1 MRCSSGRQAAL
12 APLVI
17 ESSVVEAEGL
27 PAQGAVLLRMSGSLD
42 PLGAEAWSG
51 ELAGHLERADLAGLR
66 PVLDMGHVQ
75 LGGAAV
81 LRTLRETTRART
93 GRPDLIVVRA
103 RPGVREAVHLARL
116 DGVRLFATL
125 DEALGA
131 LACTESPAEELP
143 VWRSQ
148 IEDPLRPTYEDLHRE
163 VRALRAR
170 VRTAPVIGMA
180 QGMLMARYGLPD
192 SGTAFR
198 ELRAVSQRCNVPLR
212 VLVSAVVAARPPDG
226 AEWFPGRRAL
236 PVPALRVLGRG
247 DRDPRC
253 RRPMID
259 AVLHEALAAGRAP
272 GGWVRLADPAVNA
285 LVPES
290 HHGCDDALLDHLLRG
305 RASDTADGTARSTGR
320 RVGVPDVAGD
330 PRLGDDGRRALLAAG
345 VRALVTL
352 PVVSAAG
359 SCAGVITLHWPDAG
373 HRPTAAQT
381 RALDA
386 LAAETAAWLGWYHRS
401 VVMAALEDLHGTLT
415 GAPG

>member
-1 MRCSSGRQAAL
+1 
-12 APLVI
+12 
-17 ESSVVEAEGL
+17 
-27 PAQGAVLLRMSGSLD
+27 
-42 PLGAEAWSG
+42 
-51 ELAGHLERADLAGLR
+51 
-66 PVLDMGHVQ
+66 
-75 LGGAAV
+75 
-81 LRTLRETTRART
+81 
-93 GRPDLIVVRA
+93 
-103 RPGVREAVHLARL
+103 
-116 DGVRLFATL
+116 
-125 DEALGA
+125 
-131 LACTESPAEELP
+131 
-143 VWRSQ
+143 
-148 IEDPLRPTYEDLHRE
+148 
-163 VRALRAR
+163 
-170 VRTAPVIGMA
+170 
-180 QGMLMARYGLPD
+180 
-192 SGTAFR
+192 
-198 ELRAVSQRCNVPLR
+198 
-212 VLVSAVVAARPPDG
+212 
-226 AEWFPGRRAL
+226 
-236 PVPALRVLGRG
+236 RG

-259 AVLHEALAAGRAP
+259 AVLHEALAAGRAA

-305 RASDTADGTARSTGR
+305 RASDTADGAARSTGR

-359 SCAGVITLHWPDAG
+359 SCAGVITLHWPHAG

-401 VVMAALEDLHGTLT
+401 VVMDALEDLHGTLT